1 MRWVILTGLEIVSMY
16 TAGRLAS
23 SRLLGWG
30 LRGTPTERRFVWCL
44 LAPGTAVHETSHLLV
59 ALLLGGRIA
68 RFVPFKP
75 LVQEGGYVQLGFVEH
90 TRVYGGPLGG
100 ALVGMAPLFG
110 VPLVVWLSGLLLLP
124 GAQGNPWHTMQAA
137 LHTPW
142 GIVWLAASLVVSLG
156 ALPSPSDHRDLP
168 WALAILSII
177 GVVLYGLNT
186 LPSLADI
193 QLACS
198 WLSGLFLLPGLVGLL
213 SLRSKRG

>member
-1 MRWVILTGLEIVSMY
+1 MY
-16 TAGRLAS
+16 TVGRLAS

-30 LRGTPTERRFVWCL
+30 LHGSPAQRRLVWCL

-59 ALLLGGRIA
+59 ALVLGARIA

-75 LVQEGGYVQLGFVEH
+75 QVEEGGSVQLGFVEH

-110 VPLVVWLSGLLLLP
+110 VPLLVWLSGLLLLP

-142 GIVWLAASLVVSLG
+142 GIIWVLISLIVSLG

-168 WALAILSII
+168 WALAILAL
-177 GVVLYGLNT
+177 VALALYGLHA
-186 LPSLADI
+186 LPSWHDI
-193 QLACS
+193 QLICC
-198 WLSGLFLLPGLVGLL
+198 WLSGLFLLPGLVGLF
-213 SLRSKRG
+213 SLRRKRS